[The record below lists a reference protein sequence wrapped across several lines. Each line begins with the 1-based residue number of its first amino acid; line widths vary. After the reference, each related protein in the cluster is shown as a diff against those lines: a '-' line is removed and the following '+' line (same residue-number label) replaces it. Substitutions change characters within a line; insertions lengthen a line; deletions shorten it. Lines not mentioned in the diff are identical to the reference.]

1 MAEKAFNSGKW
12 AVQSDYG
19 GGRSR
24 LTQHSAPEVTR
35 PHTKTIG
42 ACLYNVYIF
51 DKVSLSLCLYLRFI
65 QSEHR
70 NQPLR
75 LQPPVASASASIHC
89 ALESSEASSLSADR
103 TSPQHGVSS
112 HSHLKFVCAP
122 PTNIVLGE
130 KKAPVLG
137 TQTKFQENQNYLFLS
152 GHSLLEK
159 KNEHKIKDKEHV
171 IRTISHFL
179 VDMR

>member
-1 MAEKAFNSGKW
+1 MAEMAFDSGKW

-65 QSEHR
+65 QNERR

-89 ALESSEASSLSADR
+89 ALESSEASSLSADKLPPSVEYHHTA
-103 TSPQHGVSS
+103 TSNLYV
-112 HSHLKFVCAP
+112 HLRPISFW
-122 PTNIVLGE
+122 G
-130 KKAPVLG
+130 KKRHQYWERKPNF
-137 TQTKFQENQNYLFLS
+137 K
-152 GHSLLEK
+152 
-159 KNEHKIKDKEHV
+159 KIK
-171 IRTISHFL
+171 TICS
-179 VDMR
+179 